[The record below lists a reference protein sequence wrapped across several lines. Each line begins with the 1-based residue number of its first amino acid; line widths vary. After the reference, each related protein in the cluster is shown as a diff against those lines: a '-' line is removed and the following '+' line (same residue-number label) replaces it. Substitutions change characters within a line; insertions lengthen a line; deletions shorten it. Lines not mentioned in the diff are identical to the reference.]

1 MKFPADSALLSHP
14 LPSPPAFR
22 RTPAPSAP
30 KAATL
35 VLPLFYQIQHLVL
48 LQNFLPFSHLFDTP
62 RLWQTLGSG
71 ECSDFIKSPS
81 FSFPSGLHKNL
92 TNNWQDFSM
101 FMFTQNLMR
110 IDPCQCQQ
118 SQMLWK
124 SRCYGSSI
132 FHVVPE
138 FKNGVMNLLHGIKMQ
153 DVFLPK

>member
-14 LPSPPAFR
+14 LPSPPAFL

-71 ECSDFIKSPS
+71 ECLDFVTFQCSLWITQEFDRAIEMHWWYLFTFIFYKA
-81 FSFPSGLHKNL
+81 FS
-92 TNNWQDFSM
+92 
-101 FMFTQNLMR
+101 
-110 IDPCQCQQ
+110 
-118 SQMLWK
+118 
-124 SRCYGSSI
+124 
-132 FHVVPE
+132 VP
-138 FKNGVMNLLHGIKMQ
+138 VLLLIKMQ
-153 DVFLPK
+153 RPT

>member
-14 LPSPPAFR
+14 LPSPPAFL

-71 ECSDFIKSPS
+71 ECLDFVTFQCSLWITQEFDKAIGGTCLRLFFIKT
-81 FSFPSGLHKNL
+81 FSLP
-92 TNNWQDFSM
+92 
-101 FMFTQNLMR
+101 
-110 IDPCQCQQ
+110 
-118 SQMLWK
+118 
-124 SRCYGSSI
+124 
-132 FHVVPE
+132 V
-138 FKNGVMNLLHGIKMQ
+138 LLLIIMWR
-153 DVFLPK
+153 PT

>member
-14 LPSPPAFR
+14 LPSPPAFL

-71 ECSDFIKSPS
+71 ERLDFVTFQCSLWITQELDRAIGGTCLRLFFIKT
-81 FSFPSGLHKNL
+81 FSLP
-92 TNNWQDFSM
+92 
-101 FMFTQNLMR
+101 
-110 IDPCQCQQ
+110 
-118 SQMLWK
+118 
-124 SRCYGSSI
+124 
-132 FHVVPE
+132 V
-138 FKNGVMNLLHGIKMQ
+138 LLLIIMWR
-153 DVFLPK
+153 PT